1 MVWQTHS
8 YYEVAQKFVN
18 LLTSILTRIVGSF
31 GGDEGNRT
39 PVLTFFNAQ
48 VLQAY
53 PELMLKGGTLART
66 NPF

>member
-1 MVWQTHS
+1 MVKCKLQFTP
-8 YYEVAQKFVN
+8 
-18 LLTSILTRIVGSF
+18 GF

-48 VLQAY
+48 VLQVY
-53 PELMLKGGTLART
+53 PELILKGGTLART